1 MVRPDNG
8 ARHGLFG
15 SLAAVAFV
23 VAAAVIPASG
33 SPAGTPAAP
42 PGTGGQSAHAPA
54 AQAPAAAARAGATA
68 EAAATEAAGGA
79 AAAAT
84 EAAGAAAPRAILD
97 RYCVT
102 CHNDRLRTGGLSLDA
117 AAVDAAEPSRHAG
130 IWEKVIAKLRA
141 GAMPP
146 PGRPRPDA
154 ATYDAVASR
163 LEADIDRAAAARPD
177 PGRTSTVHRLNR
189 TEYRNAIRDLLALDL
204 DVTPLLPGDETSDTG
219 FDNNADVLSIST
231 AQLERY
237 LSAARTITRLA
248 TGLPP
253 AGPGFETFDVPLLLL
268 QDERQ
273 SEDLPLGS
281 RGGVAVPYHFPVDG
295 DYLIKIELRSNWQDY
310 ILGMGSAH
318 LLDVRIDGE
327 LVQRFTVG
335 GEDHGRPAPVTFT
348 IAERGDPEWEAYLQ
362 TADERLE
369 VRVPVEAGPR
379 TVGVSFVR
387 NVWEPEG
394 ILKPRQAGEVLS
406 NDESYHGNAA
416 VSAVAIGGPY
426 TVTGTG
432 DTPSRRAIFTC
443 RPESA
448 ATPATTAAA
457 ATASA
462 TGAATTA
469 PAATPATTVP
479 ATVAVSAATAP
490 PDTATAAQ
498 AATASGTTA
507 VSGTA
512 GAAPASPA
520 VEAASARTAAA
531 DGERACATEIV
542 SRLARLAYRRPVTG
556 ADVDTLLAFFES
568 GRAGGGSF
576 DAGIQLALE
585 RMLVDPDFLLRIER
599 DPAGATPG
607 APYRL
612 RDVEV
617 ASRLSFF
624 LWGSIPDEPL
634 LDAAERGALTD
645 PAVLEA
651 QVHRMLADPRAR
663 SLVDDFAIQWLHLR
677 NLEDVTGDPVPFPDF
692 DDNLVEAFRQET
704 TLFLAS
710 VLAEDRSV
718 VDLLDADYTFVN
730 ERLARHYGIP
740 GIYGSRFRR
749 VTLPD
754 REQRGGLLGHGGLLA
769 LTSYPTRTSP
779 VLRGKW
785 LLDTILGAPP
795 PSPPADVPALPER
808 GEGGRTTSVRE
819 RLERHRQAPAC
830 ATCHASID
838 PPGFALEQFDGLGA
852 WRSTD
857 EFGNPIDATATMPNG
872 RTVAGMAGLRALL
885 LERPEQ
891 FAGTVTEKLLSYA
904 LGRGLEHGDKPTVRA
919 IVRDAAA
926 DDYRWSALIAGIVKS
941 PAFLMRNAAM
951 E

>member
-1 MVRPDNG
+1 MVRRQSGFRRG
-8 ARHGLFG
+8 AAGLARAVVFSMTGGVVLATGSAVETSSAPLGHG
-15 SLAAVAFV
+15 
-23 VAAAVIPASG
+23 P
-33 SPAGTPAAP
+33 SPAPA
-42 PGTGGQSAHAPA
+42 A
-54 AQAPAAAARAGATA
+54 AQAPV
-68 EAAATEAAGGA
+68 A
-79 AAAAT
+79 AAAAAPIT
-84 EAAGAAAPRAILD
+84 PRAVLD

-102 CHNDRLRTGGLSLDA
+102 CHNDRLRTGGLTLDA
-117 AAVDAAEPSRHAG
+117 SSVDAADPSRHADV
-130 IWEKVIAKLRA
+130 WEKVIAKLRT

-154 ATYDAVASR
+154 ATYDAVAGR
-163 LEADIDRAAAARPD
+163 LESDIDRAAAANPD

-248 TGLPP
+248 AGLPP
-253 AGPGFETFDVPLLLL
+253 TGPGFETFDVPLLLL

-273 SEDLPLGS
+273 SEQMPLGS

-327 LVQRFTVG
+327 LVERLTVG
-335 GEDHGRPAPVTFT
+335 GEAPGRPAPVTFT

-379 TVGVSFVR
+379 TVSVSFVR

-406 NDESYHGNAA
+406 NDEAYNGYAA

-426 TVTGTG
+426 AVTGAG
-432 DTPSRRAIFTC
+432 DTPSRRLVFSC
-443 RPESA
+443 RPE
-448 ATPATTAAA
+448 T
-457 ATASA
+457 
-462 TGAATTA
+462 
-469 PAATPATTVP
+469 
-479 ATVAVSAATAP
+479 
-490 PDTATAAQ
+490 
-498 AATASGTTA
+498 
-507 VSGTA
+507 
-512 GAAPASPA
+512 AAPA
-520 VEAASARTAAA
+520 
-531 DGERACATEIV
+531 DERACANDIV
-542 SRLARLAYRRPVTG
+542 SRLARRAYRRPVTP
-556 ADVDTLLAFFES
+556 DDLDTLLGFFDR
-568 GRAGGGSF
+568 GREDGGSF

-599 DPAGATPG
+599 DPAGAAPG
-607 APYRL
+607 EPYGL
-612 RDVEV
+612 SDVEV

-634 LDAAERGALTD
+634 LDAAEQGTLTD
-645 PAVLEA
+645 PAVLDA
-651 QVHRMLADPRAR
+651 QVRRMLADPRAR
-663 SLVDDFAIQWLHLR
+663 SLVDDFAVQWLHLR

-710 VLAEDRSV
+710 TMREDRSV
-718 VDLLDADYTFVN
+718 LDLLAADYTFVN

-749 VTLPD
+749 VALPD

-852 WRSTD
+852 WRSAD

-885 LERPEQ
+885 LERPAQ

-904 LGRGLEHGDKPTVRA
+904 LGRGLEHVDKPTVRA
-919 IVRDAAA
+919 VVRDAAA
-926 DDYRWSALIAGIVKS
+926 DDYRWSALIAAVVKS
-941 PAFLMRNAAM
+941 PAFLMRNAAPG

>member
-1 MVRPDNG
+1 MVRRHSGGQRRSAGWTGVAVLLPVVG
-8 ARHGLFG
+8 AIV
-15 SLAAVAFV
+15 LA
-23 VAAAVIPASG
+23 G
-33 SPAGTPAAP
+33 SPVETSSARPLPGPEPQPAVSVQASAP
-42 PGTGGQSAHAPA
+42 
-54 AQAPAAAARAGATA
+54 
-68 EAAATEAAGGA
+68 ATEAVSV
-79 AAAAT
+79 
-84 EAAGAAAPRAILD
+84 APRAVLD
-97 RYCVT
+97 RYCIT

-117 AAVDAAEPSRHAG
+117 ASVDAADPSRHADVF
-130 IWEKVIAKLRA
+130 ERVIQKLRT

-146 PGRPRPDA
+146 PGRPRPDE

-163 LEADIDRAAAARPD
+163 LEADIDRVAAANPD

-248 TGLPP
+248 TGSTPT
-253 AGPGFETFDVPLLLL
+253 GPGFETFDVPLLLL

-273 SEDLPLGS
+273 SEAMPLGS

-327 LVQRFTVG
+327 LVERLTVG
-335 GEDHGRPAPVTFT
+335 GDAPGRPAPVTFT

-362 TADERLE
+362 SADERLE

-379 TVGVSFVR
+379 TVSVSFVR
-387 NVWEPEG
+387 NLWEPEG

-406 NDESYHGNAA
+406 NDEVYHGNAA

-426 TVTGTG
+426 AVTGPG
-432 DTPSRRAIFTC
+432 DTPSRQAIFTC
-443 RPESA
+443 RPE
-448 ATPATTAAA
+448 T
-457 ATASA
+457 
-462 TGAATTA
+462 
-469 PAATPATTVP
+469 
-479 ATVAVSAATAP
+479 
-490 PDTATAAQ
+490 
-498 AATASGTTA
+498 
-507 VSGTA
+507 
-512 GAAPASPA
+512 AAPA
-520 VEAASARTAAA
+520 
-531 DGERACATEIV
+531 DERVCATEIV
-542 SRLARLAYRRPVTG
+542 SRLARRAYRRPVTP
-556 ADVDTLLAFFES
+556 DDLDTLLGFFDS
-568 GRAGGGSF
+568 GRRDGGSF

-585 RMLVDPDFLLRIER
+585 RMLVDPDFLLRMER
-599 DPAGATPG
+599 DPAGAAPG
-607 APYRL
+607 EPYRL
-612 RDVEV
+612 SDGEV
-617 ASRLSFF
+617 ASRLS
-624 LWGSIPDEPL
+624 LCLGGSSPDDPL
-634 LDAAERGALTD
+634 LDAAERGGLTD
-645 PAVLEA
+645 PAELEA
-651 QVHRMLADPRAR
+651 QVRRMLADPRAG
-663 SLVDDFAIQWLHLR
+663 SLIDDFAVQWLHLR

-692 DDNLVEAFRQET
+692 DDNLVEAFRHET

-710 VLAEDRSV
+710 TLREDRSV
-718 VDLLDADYTFVN
+718 LDLLDADYTFVN

-749 VTLPD
+749 VALPD

-785 LLDTILGAPP
+785 LLDTILAAPP
-795 PSPPADVPALPER
+795 PSPPADVPALPEG

-852 WRSTD
+852 WRTAD

-891 FAGTVTEKLLSYA
+891 FAGTVAEKLLSYA
-904 LGRGLEHGDKPTVRA
+904 LGRGLEHVDRPTVRA
-919 IVRDAAA
+919 VVRDAAA

-941 PAFLMRNAAM
+941 PAFLMRNAAPAD
-951 E
+951 

>member
-1 MVRPDNG
+1 MARRRGSRYPGIGLARAVVCVLAGG
-8 ARHGLFG
+8 ATLVAGPAVGTSASTRFG
-15 SLAAVAFV
+15 
-23 VAAAVIPASG
+23 PE
-33 SPAGTPAAP
+33 P
-42 PGTGGQSAHAPA
+42 APA
-54 AQAPAAAARAGATA
+54 PAFPAFPATAQAPAPAQ
-68 EAAATEAAGGA
+68 AATSPS
-79 AAAAT
+79 
-84 EAAGAAAPRAILD
+84 PRAVLD
-97 RYCVT
+97 RYCIA
-102 CHNDRLRTGGLSLDA
+102 CHNDRLRTGGLTLDA
-117 AAVDAAEPSRHAG
+117 AAVDAADPSRDADV
-130 IWEKVIAKLRA
+130 WERVIAKLRT

-146 PGRPRPDA
+146 PGRPRPDV

-163 LEADIDRAAAARPD
+163 LEGGIDRAAAANPN

-237 LSAARTITRLA
+237 FSAARTITRLA

-253 AGPGFETFDVPLLLL
+253 TGPGFETFDVPLLLL

-281 RGGVAVPYHFPVDG
+281 RGGAAIPYHFPVDG
-295 DYLIKIELRSNWQDY
+295 EYLIKIELRTNWQDY
-310 ILGMGSAH
+310 ILGMATAQQ
-318 LLDVRIDGE
+318 LDVRIDGA
-327 LVQRFTVG
+327 LVKRFTVG
-335 GEDHGRPAPVTFT
+335 GEARGRPAPVTFT
-348 IAERGDPEWEAYLQ
+348 IAEPGDPAWEAYLHE
-362 TADERLE
+362 ADDRLE

-379 TVGVSFVR
+379 LVGVSFVR

-406 NDESYHGNAA
+406 NDEVYHGNAA

-426 TVTGTG
+426 DVTGPG
-432 DTPSRRAIFTC
+432 DTPSRRAIFVC
-443 RPESA
+443 R
-448 ATPATTAAA
+448 
-457 ATASA
+457 
-462 TGAATTA
+462 
-469 PAATPATTVP
+469 
-479 ATVAVSAATAP
+479 
-490 PDTATAAQ
+490 PDTA
-498 AATASGTTA
+498 SD
-507 VSGTA
+507 
-512 GAAPASPA
+512 
-520 VEAASARTAAA
+520 A
-531 DGERACATEIV
+531 DERACAAEIV
-542 SRLARLAYRRPVTG
+542 SRLARRAYRRPVTP
-556 ADVDTLLAFFES
+556 ADLDTLLGFFES
-568 GRAGGGSF
+568 GRESGGSF
-576 DAGIQLALE
+576 EAGIQLALE
-585 RMLVDPDFLLRIER
+585 RMLVDPDFLLRVER
-599 DPAGATPG
+599 DPAGAAPG
-607 APYRL
+607 QPYRL
-612 RDVEV
+612 SDVEI

-645 PAVLEA
+645 PTGLDA
-651 QVHRMLADPRAR
+651 QVGRMLADPRAR
-663 SLVDDFAIQWLHLR
+663 SLVDDFALQWLHLR

-710 VLAEDRSV
+710 TLREDRSV
-718 VDLLDADYTFVN
+718 LDLLDADYTFVN
-730 ERLARHYGIP
+730 ERLARHYGIR
-740 GIYGSRFRR
+740 GVYGSRFRR

-808 GEGGRTTSVRE
+808 GDGGRTTSVRE

-852 WRSTD
+852 WRTTD
-857 EFGNPIDATATMPNG
+857 EFGNPIDARATMPNG
-872 RTVAGMAGLRALL
+872 RTVEGLAGLRALL

-891 FAGTVTEKLLSYA
+891 FAGTVTGKLLSYA
-904 LGRGLEHGDKPTVRA
+904 LGRGLEHADKPTVRA
-919 IVRDAAA
+919 VVRDAAA
-926 DDYRWSALIAGIVKS
+926 DDYRWSALIAGIAKS
-941 PAFLMRNAAM
+941 PAFLMRNAAAA
-951 E
+951 ER

>member
-1 MVRPDNG
+1 MAG
-8 ARHGLFG
+8 LARALVFVTAGG
-15 SLAAVAFV
+15 GVLAAGATVATPSPELGREPEERPR
-23 VAAAVIPASG
+23 AAE
-33 SPAGTPAAP
+33 
-42 PGTGGQSAHAPA
+42 
-54 AQAPAAAARAGATA
+54 QAPAPGPDTGAVT
-68 EAAATEAAGGA
+68 
-79 AAAAT
+79 
-84 EAAGAAAPRAILD
+84 PRAVLD

-102 CHNDRLRTGGLSLDA
+102 CHSDRLRTGGLSLDA
-117 AAVDAAEPSRHAG
+117 GAVDAADASRHADV
-130 IWEKVIAKLRA
+130 WEKVITKLRT

-146 PGRPRPDA
+146 PGRPRPDE
-154 ATYDAVASR
+154 ATYDALASR
-163 LEADIDRAAAARPD
+163 LESDIDRAAAARPN

-189 TEYRNAIRDLLALDL
+189 TEYRNVIRDLFALDL

-253 AGPGFETFDVPLLLL
+253 TGPGFETFDVPLLLL

-295 DYLIKIELRSNWQDY
+295 DYLIKIELRANWQDY
-310 ILGMGSAH
+310 ILGMGSTH
-318 LLDVRIDGE
+318 QLDVRIDGE
-327 LVQRFTVG
+327 LVKRFTVG
-335 GEDHGRPAPVTFT
+335 GEDRGRPAPVTFT

-406 NDESYHGNAA
+406 NDEAYHGNAA

-426 TVTGTG
+426 TVTGPG
-432 DTPSRRAIFTC
+432 DTPSRRTIFTC
-443 RPESA
+443 RPEPA
-448 ATPATTAAA
+448 AASGAAAAPGTATTA
-457 ATASA
+457 
-462 TGAATTA
+462 
-469 PAATPATTVP
+469 
-479 ATVAVSAATAP
+479 
-490 PDTATAAQ
+490 
-498 AATASGTTA
+498 
-507 VSGTA
+507 
-512 GAAPASPA
+512 
-520 VEAASARTAAA
+520 E
-531 DGERACATEIV
+531 ERACATEIV
-542 SRLARLAYRRPVTG
+542 SRLARLAYRRPVTP
-556 ADVDTLLAFFES
+556 DDMDTLLGFFES
-568 GRAGGGSF
+568 GRESGGDF
-576 DAGIQLALE
+576 TAGIQLALE

-599 DPAGATPG
+599 DPAGAAPG

-612 RDVEV
+612 SDVEV

-624 LWGSIPDEPL
+624 LWGSIPDEAL
-634 LDAAERGALTD
+634 LDAAERGTLTD
-645 PAVLEA
+645 PAELEA
-651 QVHRMLADPRAR
+651 QVRRMLDDPRAR
-663 SLVDDFAIQWLHLR
+663 SLVDDFAAQWLHLR

-710 VLAEDRSV
+710 TLGEDRSV

-740 GIYGSRFRR
+740 GVYGSRFRR
-749 VTLPD
+749 VALPD

-808 GEGGRTTSVRE
+808 GEGGRTTTVRE
-819 RLERHRQAPAC
+819 RLERHRQAAAC

-852 WRSTD
+852 WRAAD
-857 EFGNPIDATATMPNG
+857 EFGNPIDATATMPSG
-872 RTVAGMAGLRALL
+872 RTVTGMAGLRALL

-904 LGRGLEHGDKPTVRA
+904 LGRGLEHTDKPTVRA
-919 IVRDAAA
+919 IVRDAAS
-926 DDYRWSALIAGIVKS
+926 DDYRWSALIGGIVKS
-941 PAFLMRNAAM
+941 PAFQMRNAAT

>member
-1 MVRPDNG
+1 MVRQSGSRRRAAGLARALGFVSAAG
-8 ARHGLFG
+8 AVL
-15 SLAAVAFV
+15 LAGATVETSSSRPGF
-23 VAAAVIPASG
+23 AAAAT
-33 SPAGTPAAP
+33 SPAVGYALAPIKTSSARLEADPYLPRPA
-42 PGTGGQSAHAPA
+42 A
-54 AQAPAAAARAGATA
+54 AQAPSP
-68 EAAATEAAGGA
+68 ATETAS
-79 AAAAT
+79 
-84 EAAGAAAPRAILD
+84 PRAVLD

-102 CHNDRLRTGGLSLDA
+102 CHNDRLRTGGLTLDA
-117 AAVDAAEPSRHAG
+117 ASVDAADPSRHADV
-130 IWEKVIAKLRA
+130 WEKVIAKLRT

-154 ATYDAVASR
+154 ATYDAVAGR
-163 LEADIDRAAAARPD
+163 LESDIDRAAAANPD

-253 AGPGFETFDVPLLLL
+253 TGPGFETFDVPLLLL
-268 QDERQ
+268 QDDRQ
-273 SEDLPLGS
+273 SEQMPLGS

-327 LVQRFTVG
+327 LVERLTVG
-335 GEDHGRPAPVTFT
+335 GEAPGRPAPVTFT

-379 TVGVSFVR
+379 TVSVSFVR

-406 NDESYHGNAA
+406 NDEAYNGYAA

-426 TVTGTG
+426 AVTGTG
-432 DTPSRRAIFTC
+432 DTPSRRLIFSC
-443 RPESA
+443 RPE
-448 ATPATTAAA
+448 T
-457 ATASA
+457 
-462 TGAATTA
+462 
-469 PAATPATTVP
+469 
-479 ATVAVSAATAP
+479 
-490 PDTATAAQ
+490 
-498 AATASGTTA
+498 
-507 VSGTA
+507 
-512 GAAPASPA
+512 AAPA
-520 VEAASARTAAA
+520 
-531 DGERACATEIV
+531 DERACATDIV
-542 SRLARLAYRRPVTG
+542 SRLARRAYRRPVTPE
-556 ADVDTLLAFFES
+556 DLDTLLGFFDR
-568 GRAGGGSF
+568 GREDGGSF
-576 DAGIQLALE
+576 DAGVQLALE
-585 RMLVDPDFLLRIER
+585 RMLVDPDFLLRMER
-599 DPAGATPG
+599 DPAGAAPG
-607 APYRL
+607 ERYRL
-612 RDVEV
+612 SDVEV

-624 LWGSIPDEPL
+624 LWGSIPDDPL
-634 LDAAERGALTD
+634 LDAAERGTLTD
-645 PAVLEA
+645 PAVLDA
-651 QVHRMLADPRAR
+651 QVRRMLADPRAR
-663 SLVDDFAIQWLHLR
+663 SLVDDFAVQWLHLR

-710 VLAEDRSV
+710 TVREDRSV
-718 VDLLDADYTFVN
+718 LDLLAADYTFVN

-749 VTLPD
+749 VALPD

-852 WRSTD
+852 WRTTD
-857 EFGNPIDATATMPNG
+857 EFGNAIDATATMPDG

-904 LGRGLEHGDKPTVRA
+904 LGRGLEHVDKPTVRA
-919 IVRDAAA
+919 VVRDAAA
-926 DDYRWSALIAGIVKS
+926 DDYRWSALLAGIVKS
-941 PAFLMRNAAM
+941 PAFLMRNAAPAD
-951 E
+951 

>member
-1 MVRPDNG
+1 MVRRQRGSRRG
-8 ARHGLFG
+8 AAGLARAVVFLVAGGVMLATG
-15 SLAAVAFV
+15 SAVQTSSVRLGPGPEQQPPAAV
-23 VAAAVIPASG
+23 
-33 SPAGTPAAP
+33 
-42 PGTGGQSAHAPA
+42 
-54 AQAPAAAARAGATA
+54 QAPAS
-68 EAAATEAAGGA
+68 ATEPVSV
-79 AAAAT
+79 
-84 EAAGAAAPRAILD
+84 APRAVLD
-97 RYCVT
+97 RYCIT

-117 AAVDAAEPSRHAG
+117 ASVDAADPSRHADV
-130 IWEKVIAKLRA
+130 WERVIGKLRT

-146 PGRPRPDA
+146 PGRPRPEQ

-163 LEADIDRAAAARPD
+163 LEADIDRAAAANPD

-253 AGPGFETFDVPLLLL
+253 TGPGFETFDVPLLLL

-281 RGGVAVPYHFPVDG
+281 RGGVAIRYHFPVDG

-327 LVQRFTVG
+327 LVRRFTVG
-335 GEDHGRPAPVTFT
+335 GEAPGRPAPVTFT

-362 TADERLE
+362 SADERLE

-406 NDESYHGNAA
+406 NDEVYNGNAA
-416 VSAVAIGGPY
+416 VNAVAVGGPY
-426 TVTGTG
+426 AVTGPG
-432 DTPSRRAIFTC
+432 DTPSRRVIFTC
-443 RPESA
+443 RPD
-448 ATPATTAAA
+448 
-457 ATASA
+457 
-462 TGAATTA
+462 
-469 PAATPATTVP
+469 V
-479 ATVAVSAATAP
+479 
-490 PDTATAAQ
+490 
-498 AATASGTTA
+498 
-507 VSGTA
+507 
-512 GAAPASPA
+512 AAP
-520 VEAASARTAAA
+520 E
-531 DGERACATEIV
+531 DERVCATEIV
-542 SRLARLAYRRPVTG
+542 SRLARRAYRRPVTPD
-556 ADVDTLLAFFES
+556 DVDTLLGFFES
-568 GRAGGGSF
+568 GRESGGSF
-576 DAGIQLALE
+576 DSGIQLALE

-599 DPAGATPG
+599 DPAGAAAG

-612 RDVEV
+612 SDVEV
-617 ASRLSFF
+617 AARLAFF

-634 LDAAERGALTD
+634 LDAAEQGALTE

-651 QVHRMLADPRAR
+651 QVRRMLADPRAR
-663 SLVDDFAIQWLHLR
+663 SLVDDFAMQWLHLR

-710 VLAEDRSV
+710 TLREDRSV
-718 VDLLDADYTFVN
+718 LDLLDADYTFVN

-740 GIYGSRFRR
+740 GVYGSRFRR

-795 PSPPADVPALPER
+795 PSPPADVPALPEG

-852 WRSTD
+852 WRTAD
-857 EFGNPIDATATMPNG
+857 EFGNPIDATATMPDG
-872 RTVAGMAGLRALL
+872 RAVAGMAGLRALL
-885 LERPEQ
+885 LERPER

-904 LGRGLEHGDKPTVRA
+904 LGRGLEHADKPTVRA
-919 IVRDAAA
+919 VVRDAAA

-941 PAFLMRNAAM
+941 PAFLMRNAAA

>member
-1 MVRPDNG
+1 MRTESGGRCG
-8 ARHGLFG
+8 ATALARVAVFVMAGG
-15 SLAAVAFV
+15 ATLAAGSAVETSATRPGAPAPPG
-23 VAAAVIPASG
+23 AAQATAPA
-33 SPAGTPAAP
+33 PAAP
-42 PGTGGQSAHAPA
+42 APS
-54 AQAPAAAARAGATA
+54 
-68 EAAATEAAGGA
+68 
-79 AAAAT
+79 
-84 EAAGAAAPRAILD
+84 PRAVLD

-102 CHNDRLRTGGLSLDA
+102 CHNDRLRTGGLALDA
-117 AAVDAAEPSRHAG
+117 ATVDAADPSRDADV
-130 IWEKVIAKLRA
+130 WERVIAKLRT

-146 PGRPRPDA
+146 PGRPRPDT
-154 ATYDAVASR
+154 ATYDLLAGR
-163 LEADIDRAAAARPD
+163 LEADIDRVAAANPN
-177 PGRTSTVHRLNR
+177 PGRTSAVHRLNR
-189 TEYRNAIRDLLALDL
+189 TEYRNAVRDLLALDL

-253 AGPGFETFDVPLLLL
+253 TGPGFETFDVPLLLL

-295 DYLIKIELRSNWQDY
+295 EYLVKIELRTNWQDY
-310 ILGMGSAH
+310 ILGMGGVH
-318 LLDVRIDGE
+318 RLDVRIDGG
-327 LVQRFTVG
+327 LVKRFTVG
-335 GEDHGRPAPVTFT
+335 GEARGRPAPVTFT

-362 TADERLE
+362 AADERLE
-369 VRVPVEAGPR
+369 VRVPVQAGPR
-379 TVGVSFVR
+379 IVGVSFVR
-387 NVWEPEG
+387 NVREPEG
-394 ILKPRQAGEVLS
+394 ILKPRQAGELLS
-406 NDESYHGNAA
+406 NDEVYHGNAA

-426 TVTGTG
+426 DMSGPG
-432 DTPSRRAIFTC
+432 DTPSRRAIFVC

-448 ATPATTAAA
+448 A
-457 ATASA
+457 
-462 TGAATTA
+462 
-469 PAATPATTVP
+469 
-479 ATVAVSAATAP
+479 
-490 PDTATAAQ
+490 D
-498 AATASGTTA
+498 
-507 VSGTA
+507 
-512 GAAPASPA
+512 
-520 VEAASARTAAA
+520 A
-531 DGERACATEIV
+531 DERACAAEIV
-542 SRLARLAYRRPVTG
+542 SRLARRAYRRPVTP
-556 ADVDTLLAFFES
+556 ADLNTLLGFFDS
-568 GRAGGGSF
+568 GRESGGSF

-599 DPAGATPG
+599 DPAEAVPG

-612 RDVEV
+612 SDVEV

-651 QVHRMLADPRAR
+651 QVRRMLADPRAR
-663 SLVDDFAIQWLHLR
+663 SLVDDFASQWLHLR

-704 TLFLAS
+704 TLFLAGALRADSS
-710 VLAEDRSV
+710 VL
-718 VDLLDADYTFVN
+718 DLLDADYTFVN

-740 GIYGSRFRR
+740 GVYGSRFRR
-749 VTLPD
+749 VILPD
-754 REQRGGLLGHGGLLA
+754 REQRGGLLAHGGLLA

-808 GEGGRTTSVRE
+808 GGEGRVTSVRE

-852 WRSTD
+852 WRTTD
-857 EFGNPIDATATMPNG
+857 EFGNPIDATATMPDG

-885 LERPEQ
+885 LERPER

-904 LGRGLEHGDKPTVRA
+904 LGRGLEHADKPTVRA
-919 IVRDAAA
+919 VVRDAAA
-926 DDYRWSALIAGIVKS
+926 GGYRWSALIAGIVKS
-941 PAFLMRNAAM
+941 PAFLMRNAAAADRAD
-951 E
+951 

>member
-1 MVRPDNG
+1 MMRRRDKSRRRMAGQTGG
-8 ARHGLFG
+8 APLT
-15 SLAAVAFV
+15 AAVCAIV
-23 VAAAVIPASG
+23 L
-33 SPAGTPAAP
+33 
-42 PGTGGQSAHAPA
+42 
-54 AQAPAAAARAGATA
+54 
-68 EAAATEAAGGA
+68 
-79 AAAAT
+79 
-84 EAAGAAAPRAILD
+84 AGAAVETISAQTPAGPSPRAVFD
-97 RYCVT
+97 RYCIT
-102 CHNDRLRTGGLSLDA
+102 CHNDRLRTGGLTLDRTS
-117 AAVDAAEPSRHAG
+117 VDADDPSRDTDV
-130 IWEKVIAKLRA
+130 WERVITKLRT

-154 ATYDAVASR
+154 GTYDAVANH
-163 LEADIDRAAAARPD
+163 LETAIDRVAAMDPD

-253 AGPGFETFDVPLLLL
+253 TGPGFETFDVPLLLL

-273 SEDLPLGS
+273 SENLPLGS
-281 RGGVAVPYHFPVDG
+281 RGGVAIPYHFPVDG
-295 DYLIKIELRSNWQDY
+295 EYLIKIELRTNWQDY

-318 LLDVRIDGE
+318 QLDVRIDGE
-327 LVQRFTVG
+327 LVKRFTVG
-335 GEDHGRPAPVTFT
+335 GEVRGRPAPVTFT
-348 IAERGDPEWEAYLQ
+348 IAEPGDPEWETYLL
-362 TADERLE
+362 TADEQLE

-394 ILKPRQAGEVLS
+394 ILKPRQAGELLS
-406 NDESYHGNAA
+406 NDEVYHGNAA

-426 TVTGTG
+426 AVAGAG
-432 DTPSRRAIFTC
+432 DTPSRQAIFTC
-443 RPESA
+443 RPE
-448 ATPATTAAA
+448 TTAA
-457 ATASA
+457 S
-462 TGAATTA
+462 
-469 PAATPATTVP
+469 
-479 ATVAVSAATAP
+479 
-490 PDTATAAQ
+490 D
-498 AATASGTTA
+498 
-507 VSGTA
+507 
-512 GAAPASPA
+512 
-520 VEAASARTAAA
+520 
-531 DGERACATEIV
+531 ERACATEIV
-542 SRLARLAYRRPVTG
+542 SRLARRAYRRPVTRE
-556 ADVDTLLAFFES
+556 DVGTLLGFFDSGRES
-568 GRAGGGSF
+568 GGTF

-607 APYRL
+607 APYPL
-612 RDVEV
+612 TGVEV

-624 LWGSIPDEPL
+624 LWGGIPDDAL
-634 LDAAERGALTD
+634 LDAVEQGTLTE

-651 QVHRMLADPRAR
+651 QVHRMLADPRAGA
-663 SLVDDFAIQWLHLR
+663 LVDDFAAQWLHLR
-677 NLEDVTGDPVPFPDF
+677 NLEDVQGDPVPFPDF

-704 TLFLAS
+704 MLFLAS
-710 VLAEDRSV
+710 NLREDRSV
-718 VDLLDADYTFVN
+718 LGLLDADYTFAN

-740 GIYGSRFRR
+740 GVYGSRFRR
-749 VTLPD
+749 ITLPD

-808 GEGGRTTSVRE
+808 GEGDHTTSVRE

-838 PPGFALEQFDGLGA
+838 PPGFALEQFDGLGV
-852 WRSTD
+852 WRTQD
-857 EFGNPIDATATMPNG
+857 EFGNPIDATATMPDG
-872 RTVAGMAGLRALL
+872 RIVAGMAGLRALL
-885 LERPEQ
+885 LERPAQ

-904 LGRGLEHGDKPTVRA
+904 LGRGLEHTDKPTVRA

-941 PAFLMRNAAM
+941 PAFLMRSAAM
-951 E
+951 TVD

>member
-1 MVRPDNG
+1 MVPADSGVRGG
-8 ARHGLFG
+8 AAG
-15 SLAAVAFV
+15 SARALVFVMTAGSALVAVA
-23 VAAAVIPASG
+23 
-33 SPAGTPAAP
+33 AGATPAVELG
-42 PGTGGQSAHAPA
+42 PGPEARPRAA
-54 AQAPAAAARAGATA
+54 AQAPTPAPAQETAAV
-68 EAAATEAAGGA
+68 
-79 AAAAT
+79 
-84 EAAGAAAPRAILD
+84 APRAVLD

-102 CHNDRLRTGGLSLDA
+102 CHNDRLRTGGLSLDTG
-117 AAVDAAEPSRHAG
+117 AVDAADPSRHADV
-130 IWEKVIAKLRA
+130 WEKVIAKLRT

-146 PGRPRPDA
+146 PGRSRPDE
-154 ATYDAVASR
+154 ATYDAVASG
-163 LEADIDRAAAARPD
+163 LEADIDRAAAAGPD

-189 TEYRNAIRDLLALDL
+189 TEYRNAIRDLFALDL

-248 TGLPP
+248 TGLAPT
-253 AGPGFETFDVPLLLL
+253 GPGFETFDVPLLLL

-273 SEDLPLGS
+273 NEDLPLGS

-295 DYLIKIELRSNWQDY
+295 DYLIKIELRANWQDY

-327 LVQRFTVG
+327 LMKRFTVG
-335 GEDHGRPAPVTFT
+335 GEDRGRPAPVTFT
-348 IAERGDPEWEAYLQ
+348 IAERGDPEWETYLQ
-362 TADERLE
+362 AADERLE

-379 TVGVSFVR
+379 TVGISFVR

-406 NDESYHGNAA
+406 NDEAYHGNAA

-426 TVTGTG
+426 TVTGPG

-443 RPESA
+443 RPQPA
-448 ATPATTAAA
+448 AAPGTAANEAVAAQGTATTA
-457 ATASA
+457 
-462 TGAATTA
+462 
-469 PAATPATTVP
+469 
-479 ATVAVSAATAP
+479 
-490 PDTATAAQ
+490 
-498 AATASGTTA
+498 
-507 VSGTA
+507 
-512 GAAPASPA
+512 
-520 VEAASARTAAA
+520 E
-531 DGERACATEIV
+531 ERACATEIV
-542 SRLARLAYRRPVTG
+542 SRLARLAYRRPVT
-556 ADVDTLLAFFES
+556 ADDVDTLLGFFES
-568 GRAGGGSF
+568 GREGGGDF
-576 DAGIQLALE
+576 TAGIQLALE

-599 DPAGATPG
+599 DPAGAAPG

-612 RDVEV
+612 SDVEV

-634 LDAAERGALTD
+634 LDVAERGTLAEPT
-645 PAVLEA
+645 VLEA
-651 QVHRMLADPRAR
+651 QVRRMLADPRAR
-663 SLVDDFAIQWLHLR
+663 SLVDDFAAQWLHLR

-710 VLAEDRSV
+710 ALAEDRSV

-740 GIYGSRFRR
+740 DVYGSRFRR
-749 VTLPD
+749 VALPD

-808 GEGGRTTSVRE
+808 GEGGRTTTVRE

-838 PPGFALEQFDGLGA
+838 PPGFALEQFDGLGV
-852 WRSTD
+852 WRTAD

-872 RTVAGMAGLRALL
+872 RSVTGMAGLRALL

-904 LGRGLEHGDKPTVRA
+904 LGRGLEHTDKPTVRA
-919 IVRDAAA
+919 VVRNAAA

-941 PAFLMRNAAM
+941 PAFLMRNAAT

>member
-1 MVRPDNG
+1 MTRPDGRTRRG
-8 ARHGLFG
+8 AFGLSSAAMMMAG
-15 SLAAVAFV
+15 AIVLATGPAVETSSARLGPGPEPRRSS
-23 VAAAVIPASG
+23 AV
-33 SPAGTPAAP
+33 
-42 PGTGGQSAHAPA
+42 
-54 AQAPAAAARAGATA
+54 QAPASAA
-68 EAAATEAAGGA
+68 EAASV
-79 AAAAT
+79 
-84 EAAGAAAPRAILD
+84 APRAVLD
-97 RYCVT
+97 RYCIT
-102 CHNDRLRTGGLSLDA
+102 CHNDRLRTGGLTLDA
-117 AAVDAAEPSRHAG
+117 ASVDAADPSRHADV
-130 IWEKVIAKLRA
+130 WERVIAKLRT

-146 PGRPRPDA
+146 PGRPRPDET
-154 ATYDAVASR
+154 TYDAVAGR
-163 LEADIDRAAAARPD
+163 LEADIDRAAAANPD

-253 AGPGFETFDVPLLLL
+253 TGPGFETFDVPLLLL

-273 SEDLPLGS
+273 SEELPLGS

-327 LVQRFTVG
+327 LVERLTVG
-335 GEDHGRPAPVTFT
+335 GEAPGRPAPVTFT
-348 IAERGDPEWEAYLQ
+348 IAERGDPAWEAYLQ
-362 TADERLE
+362 SADERLE
-369 VRVPVEAGPR
+369 VRVPVAAGPR

-406 NDESYHGNAA
+406 NDEVYNGNAA

-426 TVTGTG
+426 AVTGPG

-443 RPESA
+443 RP
-448 ATPATTAAA
+448 
-457 ATASA
+457 
-462 TGAATTA
+462 
-469 PAATPATTVP
+469 
-479 ATVAVSAATAP
+479 
-490 PDTATAAQ
+490 
-498 AATASGTTA
+498 
-507 VSGTA
+507 A
-512 GAAPASPA
+512 GAAP
-520 VEAASARTAAA
+520 E
-531 DGERACATEIV
+531 DERACAADIV
-542 SRLARLAYRRPVTG
+542 SRLARRAYRRPVTP
-556 ADVDTLLAFFES
+556 DDLDTLLGFFDR
-568 GRAGGGSF
+568 GREDGGSF
-576 DAGIQLALE
+576 DAGVQLALE
-585 RMLVDPDFLLRIER
+585 RMLVDPDFLLRMER
-599 DPAGATPG
+599 DPAGVVPG
-607 APYRL
+607 EPYRL
-612 RDVEV
+612 SDVEV

-624 LWGSIPDEPL
+624 LWGSIPDDAL
-634 LDAAERGALTD
+634 LDAAEQGTLTE

-651 QVHRMLADPRAR
+651 QVRRMLADPRAR
-663 SLVDDFAIQWLHLR
+663 SLVDDFAMQWLHLR

-710 VLAEDRSV
+710 TLRADRSV
-718 VDLLDADYTFVN
+718 LDLLDADYTFVN

-749 VTLPD
+749 VALPD
-754 REQRGGLLGHGGLLA
+754 REQRGGVLGHGGLLA

-808 GEGGRTTSVRE
+808 GEEGRTTSVRE

-838 PPGFALEQFDGLGA
+838 PPGFALEQFDGLGV
-852 WRSTD
+852 WRTTD

-885 LERPEQ
+885 LERPER

-904 LGRGLEHGDKPTVRA
+904 LGRGLEHVDMPTVRA
-919 IVRDAAA
+919 VVRDAAA
-926 DDYRWSALIAGIVKS
+926 DDYRWSALIAGVVKS
-941 PAFLMRNAAM
+941 PAFLMRNAAPADGAN
-951 E
+951 

>member
-1 MVRPDNG
+1 MRETTRRPRTGSFFNRRAAVRLAG
-8 ARHGLFG
+8 ACVLAASG
-15 SLAAVAFV
+15 LAAV
-23 VAAAVIPASG
+23 G
-33 SPAGTPAAP
+33 
-42 PGTGGQSAHAPA
+42 
-54 AQAPAAAARAGATA
+54 APAAAAQ
-68 EAAATEAAGGA
+68 
-79 AAAAT
+79 
-84 EAAGAAAPRAILD
+84 AAPPTARAILD
-97 RYCVT
+97 RYCVA
-102 CHNDRLRTGGLSLDA
+102 CHNERLRTGGLSLDA
-117 AAVDAAEPSRHAG
+117 AAVDAADPSRDADV
-130 IWEKVIAKLRA
+130 WERVIAKLRT

-146 PGRPRPDA
+146 PGRPRPSP
-154 ATYDAVASR
+154 ATSDAVASR
-163 LEADIDRAAAARPD
+163 IEAAIDRAAAADPN
-177 PGRTSTVHRLNR
+177 PGRTGTVHRLNR
-189 TEYRNAIRDLLALDL
+189 TGYRNAIRDLLALDL

-237 LSAARTITRLA
+237 LSAARTVTRLA

-281 RGGVAVPYHFPVDG
+281 RGGVAIRYHFPVDG
-295 DYLIKIELRSNWQDY
+295 DYLVKIELRSNWQDY

-318 LLDVRIDGE
+318 RLDVRIDGE
-327 LVQRFTVG
+327 LVKRFTVG
-335 GEDHGRPAPVTFT
+335 GEARGRPAPVTFT

-362 TADERLE
+362 SADERLE
-369 VRVPVEAGPR
+369 VRVPVAAGPR

-387 NVWEPEG
+387 NVREPEG

-406 NDESYHGNAA
+406 NDEAYHGNAA
-416 VSAVAIGGPY
+416 VAAVAVGGPY
-426 TVTGTG
+426 AVAGPG
-432 DTPSRRAIFTC
+432 DTPSRRAVFSC

-448 ATPATTAAA
+448 APA
-457 ATASA
+457 
-462 TGAATTA
+462 
-469 PAATPATTVP
+469 
-479 ATVAVSAATAP
+479 
-490 PDTATAAQ
+490 D
-498 AATASGTTA
+498 
-507 VSGTA
+507 
-512 GAAPASPA
+512 
-520 VEAASARTAAA
+520 
-531 DGERACATEIV
+531 ERACAAEIV
-542 SRLARLAYRRPVTG
+542 SRLARRAYRRPVTP
-556 ADVDTLLAFFES
+556 ADVDTLLGFFDSGRES
-568 GRAGGGSF
+568 GGGF

-599 DPAGATPG
+599 DPAGAAPG
-607 APYRL
+607 EPYRL
-612 RDVEV
+612 RGVEV

-634 LDAAERGALTD
+634 LAAAEQGRLAR
-645 PAVLEA
+645 PAALEA
-651 QVHRMLADPRAR
+651 QVRRMLGDPRAR
-663 SLVDDFAIQWLHLR
+663 SLVDDFAVQWLHLR

-704 TLFLAS
+704 TLFLTS
-710 VLAEDRSV
+710 TLREDRSV
-718 VDLLDADYTFVN
+718 LDLLDADYTFVN

-740 GIYGSRFRR
+740 GVYGSRFRR

-808 GEGGRTTSVRE
+808 SAGGRSASVRE

-852 WRSTD
+852 WRTKD
-857 EFGNPIDATATMPNG
+857 EFGNPIDATATMPDG

-891 FAGTVTEKLLSYA
+891 FAGTVTGKLLAYA
-904 LGRGLEHGDKPTVRA
+904 LGRGLTHADRPTVRA

-926 DDYRWSALIAGIVKS
+926 DDYRWSALVAGVVKS
-941 PAFLMRNAAM
+941 PAFLMRNAAADR
-951 E
+951 

>member
-1 MVRPDNG
+1 MVRRQG
-8 ARHGLFG
+8 ASRRRAAGL
-15 SLAAVAFV
+15 ARVVIV
-23 VAAAVIPASG
+23 VAAVGATFLAGATLEASSSRPG
-33 SPAGTPAAP
+33 SVAKATSPA
-42 PGTGGQSAHAPA
+42 Q
-54 AQAPAAAARAGATA
+54 AQAPAP
-68 EAAATEAAGGA
+68 ATETASV
-79 AAAAT
+79 T
-84 EAAGAAAPRAILD
+84 PRAVLD
-97 RYCVT
+97 RYCIT
-102 CHNDRLRTGGLSLDA
+102 CHNDRLRTGGLSLDGA
-117 AAVDAAEPSRHAG
+117 SVDAADPSRHADV
-130 IWEKVIAKLRA
+130 WERVIQKLRT

-146 PGRPRPDA
+146 PGRPRPDE

-163 LEADIDRAAAARPD
+163 LEADIDRVAAANPD

-253 AGPGFETFDVPLLLL
+253 TGPGFETFDVPLLLL

-310 ILGMGSAH
+310 ILGMGNAH

-327 LVQRFTVG
+327 LVERLTVG
-335 GEDHGRPAPVTFT
+335 GEAPGRPAPVTFT

-362 TADERLE
+362 SADERLE
-369 VRVPVEAGPR
+369 VHVPVQAGPR

-406 NDESYHGNAA
+406 NDEAYNGYAA

-426 TVTGTG
+426 AVTGPG
-432 DTPSRRAIFTC
+432 DTPSRNAIFTC
-443 RPESA
+443 RP
-448 ATPATTAAA
+448 
-457 ATASA
+457 
-462 TGAATTA
+462 
-469 PAATPATTVP
+469 
-479 ATVAVSAATAP
+479 
-490 PDTATAAQ
+490 DTATA
-498 AATASGTTA
+498 
-507 VSGTA
+507 
-512 GAAPASPA
+512 
-520 VEAASARTAAA
+520 E
-531 DGERACATEIV
+531 DERACATDIV
-542 SRLARLAYRRPVTG
+542 SRLARRAYRRPVTP
-556 ADVDTLLAFFES
+556 DDLDTLLGFFDS
-568 GRAGGGSF
+568 GREDGGSF
-576 DAGIQLALE
+576 DAGVQLALE
-585 RMLVDPDFLLRIER
+585 RMLVDPDFLLRMER
-599 DPAGATPG
+599 DPAGVVPG
-607 APYRL
+607 EPYRL
-612 RDVEV
+612 SDVEV

-634 LDAAERGALTD
+634 LDAAEQGTLTD
-645 PAVLEA
+645 PGVLEA
-651 QVHRMLADPRAR
+651 QVRRMLADPRAR
-663 SLVDDFAIQWLHLR
+663 SLVDDFAMQWLHLR

-710 VLAEDRSV
+710 TLREDRSV
-718 VDLLDADYTFVN
+718 LDLLDADYTFVD

-740 GIYGSRFRR
+740 GVYGSRFRR

-795 PSPPADVPALPER
+795 PSPPADVPALPEG

-838 PPGFALEQFDGLGA
+838 PPGFALEQFDGLGT
-852 WRSTD
+852 WRTTD

-904 LGRGLEHGDKPTVRA
+904 LGRGIEHVDRPTVRA
-919 IVRDAAA
+919 VVRNAEA
-926 DDYRWSALIAGIVKS
+926 DDYRWSALIAGIAKS
-941 PAFLMRNAAM
+941 PAFLMRNAAPAG

>member
-1 MVRPDNG
+1 MLRRHNGGPRRPAG
-8 ARHGLFG
+8 WTG
-15 SLAAVAFV
+15 AAVLLSV
-23 VAAAVIPASG
+23 VGAIVLAGSVVETSSVRLGSGQRPAH
-33 SPAGTPAAP
+33 PA
-42 PGTGGQSAHAPA
+42 A
-54 AQAPAAAARAGATA
+54 AQASAPS
-68 EAAATEAAGGA
+68 TEAVS
-79 AAAAT
+79 
-84 EAAGAAAPRAILD
+84 AAPRAVLD
-97 RYCVT
+97 RYCIT

-117 AAVDAAEPSRHAG
+117 ASVDAADPSRHADVF
-130 IWEKVIAKLRA
+130 ERVIRKLRT

-146 PGRPRPDA
+146 PGRPRPDE

-163 LEADIDRAAAARPD
+163 LEADIDRAAAASPD

-189 TEYRNAIRDLLALDL
+189 TEYRNAIRDLLALDI

-248 TGLPP
+248 TGLTPT
-253 AGPGFETFDVPLLLL
+253 GPGFETFDVPLLLL

-273 SEDLPLGS
+273 SEDMPLGS

-327 LVQRFTVG
+327 LVERLTVG
-335 GEDHGRPAPVTFT
+335 GEAPGRPAPVTFT

-362 TADERLE
+362 SADERLE

-379 TVGVSFVR
+379 MVSVSFVR
-387 NVWEPEG
+387 NVREPEG

-406 NDESYHGNAA
+406 NDEVYHGNAA

-426 TVTGTG
+426 AVTGPG
-432 DTPSRRAIFTC
+432 DTPSRRAIFIC
-443 RPESA
+443 RPE
-448 ATPATTAAA
+448 
-457 ATASA
+457 
-462 TGAATTA
+462 
-469 PAATPATTVP
+469 V
-479 ATVAVSAATAP
+479 
-490 PDTATAAQ
+490 
-498 AATASGTTA
+498 
-507 VSGTA
+507 
-512 GAAPASPA
+512 AAPA
-520 VEAASARTAAA
+520 E
-531 DGERACATEIV
+531 ERACAAEIV
-542 SRLARLAYRRPVTG
+542 SRLARRAYRRPVTA
-556 ADVDTLLAFFES
+556 ADVDTLLGFFDS
-568 GRAGGGSF
+568 GREDGGSF

-599 DPAGATPG
+599 DPGGAVPG
-607 APYRL
+607 EPYRL

-624 LWGSIPDEPL
+624 LWGSIPDDPL
-634 LDAAERGALTD
+634 LDAVEQGMLTD
-645 PAVLEA
+645 PAALEA
-651 QVHRMLADPRAR
+651 QVRRMLADPRAR
-663 SLVDDFAIQWLHLR
+663 SLVDDFAMQWLHLR

-710 VLAEDRSV
+710 TLREDRSV
-718 VDLLDADYTFVN
+718 LDLLDADYTFVN

-749 VTLPD
+749 VSLPD

-852 WRSTD
+852 WRTTD

-891 FAGTVTEKLLSYA
+891 FAGTVAEKLLSYA
-904 LGRGLEHGDKPTVRA
+904 LGRGLGHVDRPTVRA
-919 IVRDAAA
+919 VVRDAAA

-941 PAFLMRNAAM
+941 PAFLMRNAAPAD
-951 E
+951 